1 MDKDIPQAN
10 FRLDHGFAVK
20 PDLSV
25 DAGPGNS
32 ILMGRVG
39 SSDALEAVYLGKHA
53 ETPYR
58 NVWLDT
64 RGAHVL
70 YVMGKRRSGK
80 SYTLGV
86 IAEGLVDKG
95 WARQGS
101 SSQGVLIL
109 DTMNVF
115 LTMPFGS
122 TETYIEA
129 SPEVRDLR
137 KWRIEPEALPIALFH
152 PAGTAAPGGVTA
164 SQVTLRPSD
173 LGSDEWCGL
182 FEADPFADP

>member
-53 ETPYR
+53 ETGFR

-80 SYTLGV
+80 SFTLGV
-86 IAEGLVDKG
+86 LAEGLVADS
-95 WARQGS
+95 WIRQGS
-101 SSQGVLIL
+101 LSQGVLLL
-109 DTMNVF
+109 DTMNVY
-115 LTMPFGS
+115 LTLPFS
-122 TETYIEA
+122 LLETLPA
-129 SPEVRDLR
+129 S
-137 KWRIEPEALPIALFH
+137 
-152 PAGTAAPGGVTA
+152 
-164 SQVTLRPSD
+164 
-173 LGSDEWCGL
+173 SDEVKEFKRWMLDDGQ
-182 FEADPFADP
+182 P